1 MTVSLKAQNH
11 LILNKARLRVTL
23 LSDSAVILKQA
34 RKFDRVVLAII
45 ALTFVLDIL
54 NFVHSLDTSQ

>member
-1 MTVSLKAQNH
+1 MTVSLKAQNY

-45 ALTFVLDIL
+45 APVSYTHLRAHET
-54 NFVHSLDTSQ
+54 